1 MSPKEYSAGSSAKRP
16 YCFSLP
22 ERSHINNGING
33 LTGEDDWCDTCDHFE
48 ACQEAYDHRPKILT
62 LHLKEQYFFDIDQGI
77 KLEEYRQATHYWRQR
92 LQGKTFDVI
101 EVCRCY
107 PERGD
112 TDNRIWFR
120 ADGHK
125 LVLMKWDNAGTA
137 VSGPTF
143 VISLRGARLDYPY
156 QAIEQRLTTCEVSS

>member
-1 MSPKEYSAGSSAKRP
+1 MTQNEGSAKRP

-22 ERSHINNGING
+22 ERSLKNHS
-33 LTGEDDWCDTCDHFE
+33 EAPADWCDECDHFE
-48 ACQEAYDHRPKILT
+48 DCQEAHDHRPKILT
-62 LHLKEQYFFDIDQGI
+62 LHLKERYFFDIDQGI
-77 KLEEYRQATHYWRQR
+77 KIEEYRQATHYWRQR

-107 PERGD
+107 PQRGD
-112 TDNRIWFR
+112 TDNRIWFCF
-120 ADGHK
+120 DGYK

-143 VISLRGARLDYPY
+143 VISLRGDRLDYPY
-156 QAIEQRLTTCEVSS
+156 QAIEKKVPGIIGSPSVVS